1 MGRRFFSKKSIFCL
15 FAVILL
21 LVCSCSNNV
30 PELGNSRLAVVFDY
44 NSLDEL
50 PKARLS
56 VFVESLSNPRRFDT
70 ITVSSNQ
77 NEYVW
82 QASDLILAADADKTY
97 CGVTNFVMPVN
108 KKIPSGEYTIVF
120 RQADDEQTEIKR
132 ILSYDKALY
141 ETKGSDV
148 PQVMKKFYS
157 SRMLT
162 IYDESKKIIY
172 YGPRTPELSD
182 ARGIWNNY
190 REAAVFQ
197 ESWINQTGT
206 IICNLPMEKV
216 EPGN

>member
-1 MGRRFFSKKSIFCL
+1 MVRRFISKHSFLFLFIF
-15 FAVILL
+15 FALAIS
-21 LVCSCSNNV
+21 SCSNNV
-30 PELGNSRLAVVFDY
+30 PELGNSRLSVVFDY

-56 VFVESLSNPRRFDT
+56 IFVESVSNPRRFDT

-97 CGVTNFVMPVN
+97 CGVTNFVMPAN
-108 KKIPSGEYTIVF
+108 QKIPSGEYTIIF

-132 ILSYDKALY
+132 ILSYDKSLY

-162 IYDESKKIIY
+162 IYDES
-172 YGPRTPELSD
+172 RTSELLN

-190 REAAVFQ
+190 REAAEFQ
-197 ESWINQTGT
+197 ESWINQSGT

>member
-1 MGRRFFSKKSIFCL
+1 MVRRFISKHSFLFLFIF
-15 FAVILL
+15 FALAIS
-21 LVCSCSNNV
+21 SCSNNV
-30 PELGNSRLAVVFDY
+30 PELGNSRLSVVFDY

-56 VFVESLSNPRRFDT
+56 VFVESVSNPRRFDT

-97 CGVTNFVMPVN
+97 CGVTNFVMPAN
-108 KKIPSGEYTIVF
+108 QKIPSGEYTILF

-132 ILSYDKALY
+132 ILSYDKSLY

-148 PQVMKKFYS
+148 SQVMKKFYS

-172 YGPRTPELSD
+172 YGPRTTELLD

-190 REAAVFQ
+190 REAAEFQ
-197 ESWINQTGT
+197 ESWINQSGT
-206 IICNLPMEKV
+206 IICNLPVEKV